1 MYYGGMI
8 HYQLT
13 MATIMHYSNPSDY
26 EFLLVV
32 YYVVLTNTILM
43 IFMNTEL
50 CEVHKINGNKV

>member
-13 MATIMHYSNPSDY
+13 MGTIMHYSNPSDY

-43 IFMNTEL
+43 IFMGTEL
-50 CEVHKINGNKV
+50 CEVHKWQ

>member
-13 MATIMHYSNPSDY
+13 MATIMHYSNLSDY

-43 IFMNTEL
+43 IFMCTEL
-50 CEVHKINGNKV
+50 CEVHKWQ

>member
-13 MATIMHYSNPSDY
+13 MATTIHYSNPSDY

-43 IFMNTEL
+43 IFMGTEL
-50 CEVHKINGNKV
+50 CEVHIIWQ